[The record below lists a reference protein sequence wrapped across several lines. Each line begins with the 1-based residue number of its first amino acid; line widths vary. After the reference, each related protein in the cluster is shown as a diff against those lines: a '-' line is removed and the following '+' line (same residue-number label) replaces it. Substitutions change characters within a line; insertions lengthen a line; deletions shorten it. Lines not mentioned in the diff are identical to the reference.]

1 VGTPIITVA
10 LGRRRTI
17 SSLSK
22 RGRKMS
28 EPPAARVTLVATN
41 RPWVWKIGSAWSS
54 RSSAVKRHASRKVS
68 AFEARLPW
76 LSMAPL
82 ERPVVPEV

>member
-1 VGTPIITVA
+1 MSA
-10 LGRRRTI
+10 R
-17 SSLSK
+17 SK
-22 RGRKMS
+22 RGRKIS
-28 EPPAARVTLVATN
+28 EPPAISVMLVATN
-41 RPWVWKIGSAWSS
+41 RPWVWKIGSACSS
-54 RSSAVKRHASRKVS
+54 RSSAVNRQVSRRAS